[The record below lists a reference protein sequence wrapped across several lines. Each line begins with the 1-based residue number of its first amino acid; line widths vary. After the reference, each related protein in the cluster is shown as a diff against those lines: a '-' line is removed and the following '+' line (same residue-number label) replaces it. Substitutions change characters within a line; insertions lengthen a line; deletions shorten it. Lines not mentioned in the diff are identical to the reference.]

1 MAPYVGSSSSSSPSS
16 ALEICG
22 GRARCS
28 FKTATVL
35 VCTCNIM
42 AALYVLRL
50 LSPGF
55 FLSSSSSSTLAVF
68 RSTSHSPLSVKY
80 TESQIQR
87 IREALDIWRKAEPV
101 DLVKRVEEIRRES
114 PAGLLGDDRMEELR
128 DDLVTELFRRVVELR
143 TAGNESR
150 QQLKAL
156 EQWRKD
162 KLEELKT
169 QEKEAE
175 LKGAKADARQEVQAA
190 EAIKY
195 ILMAGWSSLL
205 EDAGWIEGTEEE
217 DIPPDSE
224 IEKGIIPGRAAPSQC
239 HAEANSDYDGA
250 AVRWGLTFHV
260 ESAADCC
267 QACLDQAKSA
277 KPGQLKCNIWVYCAR
292 EAGCYSPD
300 IYEHKHQECWLKQS
314 DKPRLNFKGKYTPEY
329 RRSHPTS
336 PVVVPWVSGVIS
348 PS

>member
-1 MAPYVGSSSSSSPSS
+1 MAPYVGSSSSSSGTW
-16 ALEICG
+16 EICG

-50 LSPGF
+50 LSPSYF
-55 FLSSSSSSTLAVF
+55 FSASSSSTLTLF
-68 RSTSHSPLSVKY
+68 RSSSHTPFSVKY
-80 TESQIQR
+80 TQAQIQR
-87 IREALDIWRKAEPV
+87 IREALDIWKKAEPV
-101 DLVKRVEEIRRES
+101 DLVKRVRQIRRES
-114 PAGLLGDDRMEELR
+114 PAGLLGDEQMEELR
-128 DDLVTELFRRVVELR
+128 ADVVTELVQRLEDLR

-150 QQLKAL
+150 QQQKAL

-162 KLEELKT
+162 KLDELKI
-169 QEKEAE
+169 QENVAR
-175 LKGAKADARQEVQAA
+175 LKGGKAEAQQEVQAA
-190 EAIKY
+190 EGMKY
-195 ILMAGWSSLL
+195 LLMAGWSSLL
-205 EDAGWIEGTEEE
+205 EDAGWFEVTEGE
-217 DIPPDSE
+217 DVPPDSE
-224 IEKGIIPGRAAPSQC
+224 IEKGIIPGRAVPSEC
-239 HAEANSDYDGA
+239 RAEVNSDYDGA

-277 KPGQLKCNIWVYCAR
+277 KPNQLKCNIWVYCAHK
-292 EAGCYSPD
+292 AGCYSPD

-314 DKPRLNFKGKYTPEY
+314 NKPRLNFKGKYSPEY
-329 RRSHPTS
+329 RRSHPTA
-336 PVVVPWVSGVIS
+336 PVVVPWVSGVTS